1 MFKDKKGMHNEGKI
15 QQNKLIQKYIE
26 RPLLIQIYNNGVIE
40 HRKFD
45 IRQWVLVT
53 CFYPLQIYYF
63 DTCYLKICGSEFKL
77 DDIKDRYRH
86 LSNYSLQK
94 TNTKVANV
102 YEDLIM
108 GIEEFENHIRKW
120 QDPTYNWKEKTLSRM
135 KQIIIETLKSGSE
148 LIVSKPQCFEMYGF
162 DIVLDYKYQPWLIE
176 VNLSPACS
184 ERTKWLS
191 DVLSIHFTR

>member
-1 MFKDKKGMHNEGKI
+1 M
-15 QQNKLIQKYIE
+15 
-26 RPLLIQIYNNGVIE
+26 
-40 HRKFD
+40 
-45 IRQWVLVT
+45 LVT
-53 CFYPLQIYYF
+53 SIFPLQIYYF

-94 TNTKVANV
+94 TNAKVANI

-108 GIEEFENHIRKW
+108 SIEEFESHIKKW
-120 QDPTYNWKEKTLSRM
+120 QDPTYSWKEKTLPGM
-135 KQIIIETLKSGSE
+135 KQIIVETLKSGSE
-148 LIVSKPQCFEMYGF
+148 TIIGNPQCFEMYGF
-162 DIVLDYKYQPWLIE
+162 DIVLDYKYKPWLIE

-191 DVLSIHFTR
+191 DVLSTRISR